1 MMPRDSHKLNA
12 VEREVGLGDELH
24 VFRPLPRNVSAGYW
38 TSTLMVGC
46 GLGLVFE
53 MLRRWWFGAPPIVLV
68 LGSLVGTV
76 LFFVGQRL
84 LADIRTYDQLVLRVH
99 QYGLEIETAQ
109 QLRRLRWSDIEQIDE
124 LTPLD
129 PAVAA
134 HVVATN
140 PRAGDAVRLRR
151 QDGWQFRLDRN
162 RIADYHAMLETLR
175 DMAED
180 HQIPWHCVHDL
191 DGGPEPPR

>member
-1 MMPRDSHKLNA
+1 MPSLENAPEYESNRDIP
-12 VEREVGLGDELH
+12 LGEELH
-24 VFRPLPRNVSAGYW
+24 AFSPLPRNVAAGYW

-53 MLRRWWFGAPPIVLV
+53 MLRRWWFGAPPLVIVV
-68 LGSLVGTV
+68 GSLVGVV
-76 LFFVGQRL
+76 LYFVGQRL
-84 LADIRTYDQLVLRVH
+84 LADIRSYDQLVLRVH
-99 QYGLEIETAQ
+99 QNGLEIETAQ
-109 QLRRLRWSDIEQIDE
+109 QLRRMRWTDIESIQE

-129 PAVAA
+129 PAVSQQ
-134 HVVATN
+134 VVTTN

-151 QDGWQFRLDRN
+151 GDGWQFRFDRN

-180 HQIPWHCVHDL
+180 HQIPWHCVHEL
-191 DGGPEPPR
+191 D